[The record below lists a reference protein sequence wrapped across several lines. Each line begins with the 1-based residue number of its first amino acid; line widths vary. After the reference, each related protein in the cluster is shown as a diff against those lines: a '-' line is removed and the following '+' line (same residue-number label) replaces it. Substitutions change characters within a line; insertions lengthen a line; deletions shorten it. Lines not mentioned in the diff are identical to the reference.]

1 MLIKNKKLLTA
12 WCVFCLWLYA
22 AWSVTELLIAPPMKE
37 ALDNDFLYTLLRD
50 GVIKNLIW
58 TLPALF
64 LMRHFSD
71 ELAFPFKGIYRYRRQ
86 NSPYLLIAV
95 LMTVAVVGGSILRH
109 HGFSLSPSFK
119 GSDLLIVLFVGISE
133 ETVFRGFLLNA
144 TLKYADTTF
153 KKGLAAGINSIL
165 FLLIHFPVWITSGT
179 FVSNF
184 TSMSFLSVVLLSV
197 LFSYCFIKCKNLAVV
212 IFLHSFYDMLIFLFG
227 A

>member
-1 MLIKNKKLLTA
+1 MP
-12 WCVFCLWLYA
+12 VG
-22 AWSVTELLIAPPMKE
+22 SVGASEVSE
-37 ALDNDFLYTLLRD
+37 E
-50 GVIKNLIW
+50 VCSKNLIW

-119 GSDLLIVLFVGISE
+119 GADLLIVLFVGISE

-197 LFSYCFIKCKNLAVV
+197 LFSYCFIKCKNCSALEVV
-212 IFLHSFYDMLIFLFG
+212 VRGLRSCLSARSVLRKFPRKSVQKT
-227 A
+227 